1 MQKWKLLFS
10 SEVDTYLPQ
19 EAIKMNEYFLPF
31 QEPLVEAEAAGLFD
45 LMASFDD
52 SATYQG

>member
-1 MQKWKLLFS
+1 
-10 SEVDTYLPQ
+10 
-19 EAIKMNEYFLPF
+19 MNEYFLSF